1 MRIIISFL
9 LLTFLS
15 ACGSY
20 SFTGA
25 SISPDVKSV
34 SIKNFPNQAS
44 LVQPRLSQLF
54 TEQLK
59 DKFVSQTNLSV
70 QNGNADLNFEGS
82 IKDYT
87 TAPVSIQ
94 SGDVAAL
101 TRLSITVN
109 VKFTNIKDP
118 KQDFESSFTRYADY
132 SSSKTLIEVEDAL
145 IKEINAQLVDDIF
158 NKAVVNW

>member
-1 MRIIISFL
+1 MKTLINFFILVL
-9 LLTFLS
+9 LGG
-15 ACGSY
+15 CGSY

-34 SIKNFPNQAS
+34 SIKNFPNRAS

-70 QNGNADLNFEGS
+70 QNSNADLNFEGA
-82 IKDYT
+82 ITDYT

-109 VKFTNIKDP
+109 VKFTNVKDP
-118 KQDFESSFTRYADY
+118 KQDFETSFTRFADY
-132 SSSKTLIEVEDAL
+132 SSSKTLIEVEETL
-145 IKEINAQLVDDIF
+145 MREINIQLVDDIF

>member
-1 MRIIISFL
+1 MKVLLKFCLLLIISG
-9 LLTFLS
+9 
-15 ACGSY
+15 CGAY

-25 SISPDVKSV
+25 SISPDIKSV

-59 DKFVSQTNLSV
+59 DKFVSQTSLSV
-70 QNGNADLNFEGS
+70 QNSNADLNFEGV
-82 IKDYT
+82 ITDYK

-109 VKFTNIKDP
+109 VKFTNVKDP
-118 KQDFESSFTRYADY
+118 KQDFETSFTRYADY

-145 IKEINAQLVDDIF
+145 IREINTQLVDDIF

>member
-1 MRIIISFL
+1 MRSL
-9 LLTFLS
+9 LNLILLIFLS
-15 ACGSY
+15 SCGSY

-59 DKFVSQTNLSV
+59 EKFVSQTSLIV
-70 QNGNADLNFEGS
+70 QNSNGDLNFEGA
-82 IKDYT
+82 ITDYK

-118 KQDFESSFTRYADY
+118 KQDFETSFTRYADY
-132 SSSKTLIEVEDAL
+132 SSTKTLIEVEDAL
-145 IKEINAQLVDDIF
+145 MREINSQLVDDIF